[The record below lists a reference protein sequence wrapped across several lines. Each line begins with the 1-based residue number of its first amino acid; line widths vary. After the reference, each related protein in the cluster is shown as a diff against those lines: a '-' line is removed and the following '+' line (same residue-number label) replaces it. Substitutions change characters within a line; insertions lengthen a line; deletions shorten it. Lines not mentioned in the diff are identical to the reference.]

1 MPRRMHPGHRTA
13 VMTASRGRGLR
24 GCSVKKLCV
33 LICLPFFSLFG
44 GEYYAK
50 AEPYEIR
57 TVASNVSGLV
67 MLADET
73 REGKRLGSGAYIRID
88 DELDRVELEKT
99 RAKIVLLKN
108 AIALNSEMAANYERI
123 IAKKALNY
131 ERVQA
136 LKMRSQVEK
145 DREFYDYVATQNQ
158 LLALRK
164 ESENMQIQINDLQIR
179 QRRLERNIAD
189 KSLRAPGYVLYALL
203 VKEDQVVTPG
213 TPLAQIADV
222 SRARLTLYLNGEDRE
237 RVMDQT
243 IYLDG
248 KKSPYRIERLW
259 NIADAKQLSSYRA
272 EIIIDAPEQFSH
284 LVKVEFRDE

>member
-1 MPRRMHPGHRTA
+1 
-13 VMTASRGRGLR
+13 LR
-24 GCSVKKLCV
+24 GYDVKKLCA
-33 LICLPFFSLFG
+33 LLCLPLFSLLG

-50 AEPYEIR
+50 VEPYEIR

-67 MLADET
+67 VFADEK

-99 RAKIVLLKN
+99 RSKISLLENAIVLN
-108 AIALNSEMAANYERI
+108 REMAVNYRRI
-123 IAKKALNY
+123 IEKKAANY

-145 DREFYDYVATQNQ
+145 DREFYDFVATQNQ
-158 LLALRK
+158 LLALQK
-164 ESENMQIQINDLQIR
+164 ESENMKIQVNDLQVR
-179 QRRLERNIAD
+179 QRRLERSIAD

-203 VKEDQVVTPG
+203 VKEEQVVTPG

-222 SRARLTLYLNGEDRE
+222 SKARLTLYLNAGDRE
-237 RVMDQT
+237 RAMDRT

-248 KKSPYRIERLW
+248 KKSPYRVERLW
-259 NIADAKQLSSYRA
+259 NITDAKQLSSYRA
-272 EIIIDAPEQFSH
+272 EIIIDAPEQFSR